1 MKTAVK
7 KLVGSTDSPLGKAG
21 DRSVRGGVGDGG
33 LAQWKIQISMGG
45 IRAAVDRT
53 LTCVSSC
60 RDMACSERKEGV
72 SDAGGLA
79 HMYINARC

>member
-21 DRSVRGGVGDGG
+21 DRSVRRGGGGWRVGAMEDPN
-33 LAQWKIQISMGG
+33 LTGG
-45 IRAAVDRT
+45 IRAAVDKT

-60 RDMACSERKEGV
+60 RDMA
-72 SDAGGLA
+72 LF
-79 HMYINARC
+79 